1 SVVLSSVFFTCV
13 IPALKRG
20 LKPVGLLASAVSE
33 GVLSCVEFSS
43 AAGADF
49 VTPALKRGLKPAG
62 LFASVVDEGVLSCV
76 EFSSADGVVFVKLD
90 LKRGLKPAGLLVSV
104 SDVFS
109 FLSVTCTGEA
119 VESSTRLSGFAF
131 FSNCSGSCNL

>member
-1 SVVLSSVFFTCV
+1 CV

-20 LKPVGLLASAVSE
+20 LKPAGLFALVVAE

-43 AAGADF
+43 ADGVVF

-62 LFASVVDEGVLSCV
+62 LFASVVAEGEFSCV
-76 EFSSADGVVFVKLD
+76 EFSSADVVVFVTPA

>member
-1 SVVLSSVFFTCV
+1 VVFVT
-13 IPALKRG
+13 PALKRG
-20 LKPVGLLASAVSE
+20 LKPAGLFALAVSE

-43 AAGADF
+43 ADGADF

-62 LFASVVDEGVLSCV
+62 LFALAVSEGVLSCV
-76 EFSSADGVVFVKLD
+76 EFSSADGADFVTPA

>member
-1 SVVLSSVFFTCV
+1 FVSV
-13 IPALKRG
+13 I
-20 LKPVGLLASAVSE
+20 SE

-43 AAGADF
+43 ADGADF

-62 LFASVVDEGVLSCV
+62 LFALADSECVLSCV
-76 EFSSADGVVFVKLD
+76 EFSSAARADFVKLD

-104 SDVFS
+104 YDVFS
-109 FLSVTCTGEA
+109 FVSVICTCED